1 MSVSLPC
8 ENNTRT
14 TAKRR
19 LPSYIEDNA
28 RMYASY
34 GSGAAKDFFQRMYY
48 LLEEKVENVH
58 TDNGSEFHKH
68 FDNALIQIYLTKN

>member
-1 MSVSLPC
+1 M
-8 ENNTRT
+8 
-14 TAKRR
+14 
-19 LPSYIEDNA
+19 PSYTEDNA